1 MVRTEV
7 AAVLLLP
14 FERGLEC
21 SAPNFI
27 NEANF
32 CQQEAASAAA
42 ASPSPSPK
50 MCASLLMDPL
60 KEKQFKAAEVP
71 YFTAGYATLEHWAPQ
86 SLRSTA

>member
-1 MVRTEV
+1 MQRRVFHSHLRGRVLLRTEV

-42 ASPSPSPK
+42 VSPSPSPK
-50 MCASLLMDPL
+50 DVCV
-60 KEKQFKAAEVP
+60 AADGPVEGKTV
-71 YFTAGYATLEHWAPQ
+71 
-86 SLRSTA
+86 